1 MLDQISFQHTSE
13 PSDPMALF
21 TNPAA
26 SSKSKSS
33 KSSSSSTS
41 GSKSSSSKQSMHVNA
56 NWCFLC
62 SHGGTLI
69 CCERCPAS
77 FHPECLRLSKAPEGQ
92 YFCDSCETGRMP
104 LYNEV
109 VWVKLGHYRWWPA
122 RVIHPAEV
130 PPNVERSPHAMG
142 EFPIKVCTAGN
153 F

>member
-1 MLDQISFQHTSE
+1 
-13 PSDPMALF
+13 MALF

>member
-1 MLDQISFQHTSE
+1 MELGLSFAGTVQITSTQIVCPKHFVAPKTGKKGKNLAHT
-13 PSDPMALF
+13 
-21 TNPAA
+21 
-26 SSKSKSS
+26 
-33 KSSSSSTS
+33 
-41 GSKSSSSKQSMHVNA
+41 NA
-56 NWCFLC
+56 NWCFIC
-62 SHGGTLI
+62 SKGGTLI

-77 FHPECLRLSKAPEGQ
+77 FHPECLRLPKAPEGQ

-142 EFPIKVCTAGN
+142 EFPIKV
-153 F
+153 

>member
-1 MLDQISFQHTSE
+1 MT
-13 PSDPMALF
+13 LF
-21 TNPAA
+21 SNPAA

-77 FHPECLRLSKAPEGQ
+77 FHPECLRLPKAPEGQ

-142 EFPIKVCTAGN
+142 EFPIKV
-153 F
+153 